1 LRKRTLIHTIAF
13 VAVLAATANIALA
26 TETHVETRH
35 MRHGPSIST
44 VSEGLPSYIPHLGT
58 FVGDISALRV
68 RGVGN
73 FFYLSKV
80 LNGMG
85 QPYIR
90 PKAKIIH
97 VDSTSSACSME
108 NSVCVIRP

>member
-1 LRKRTLIHTIAF
+1 MHTIAL
-13 VAVLAATANIALA
+13 VAGLAATANMCFAS
-26 TETHVETRH
+26 ETRVQKRH
-35 MRHGPSIST
+35 FRHGPSIST

-58 FVGDISALRV
+58 FVGDIYALRV
-68 RGVGN
+68 RGLGN
-73 FFYLSKV
+73 YFYVSKA

-90 PKAKIIH
+90 PRARIIT
-97 VDSTSSACSME
+97 VGSDTSACSME